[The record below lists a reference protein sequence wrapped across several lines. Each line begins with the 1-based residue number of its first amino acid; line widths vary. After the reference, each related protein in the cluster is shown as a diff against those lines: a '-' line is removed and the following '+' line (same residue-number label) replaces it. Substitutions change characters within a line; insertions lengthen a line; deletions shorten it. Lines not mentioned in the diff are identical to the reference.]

1 LTSSGL
7 LIYYSFFFETAD
19 YDPSESANLSTLFD
33 VGGVA
38 GGIIAGLLSDLT
50 GMSACVCSVM
60 LIFAIPLLFVYQA
73 YGAVSLTSNICLLVV
88 VGLMTNGPYC
98 LITTAVSTELGTHKS
113 LKGSA
118 RALATVTAIIDGTG
132 SIGGALGPLIA
143 GAISDLGW
151 QYVFYMLMGANVMA
165 LLLLIRLVKHEI
177 QRFYEKRRELRHKRE
192 RIA

>member
-1 LTSSGL
+1 
-7 LIYYSFFFETAD
+7 
-19 YDPSESANLSTLFD
+19 
-33 VGGVA
+33 
-38 GGIIAGLLSDLT
+38 
-50 GMSACVCSVM
+50 M

-73 YGAVSLTSNICLLVV
+73 YGAVSLTSNICLLIV

-177 QRFYEKRRELRHKRE
+177 HRFYEKRRELRHKRE